1 MIERRKELIPRI
13 ISERKKGNKTILI
26 RNKLYVNNKL
36 TDKGS
41 REGHGVSILSWNV
54 EGLKV
59 L

>member
-13 ISERKKGNKTILI
+13 ISERKKGNKTTLI